1 MLLALALACADAH
14 DDTSEEAPTVRFL
27 APLDG
32 DVVTAGD
39 VPVSILVEDFILKS
53 PAVHNVGTGEGY
65 AQMRVDGV
73 DVLAAMRTN
82 FTLDLAAGEH
92 VLEAELFYTD
102 GDALEP
108 AVMARVTVTVE

>member
-1 MLLALALACADAH
+1 MLLALALACAADKH
-14 DDTSEEAPTVRFL
+14 DTAEDTPTVTFL

-32 DVVTAGD
+32 EVVTAGD
-39 VPVSILVEDFILKS
+39 VPVSLLVEDFLLKS

-92 VLEAELFYTD
+92 TLEAELFYTD